1 MLHLSKKIMFAIEA
15 VGGIAYHSSGLPV
28 QSQEITRRQGI
39 PRRYLE
45 HSLQQLVKANVLMG
59 IRGPKGGYSLA
70 RERRRISVGDIV
82 RTVRS
87 FETDDDLQR
96 RPTNSELSEKVIAPT
111 WRELQASIMGQ
122 LDKIT
127 VDDLCTQANERGVQ
141 SEGRHNLDF
150 TI

>member
-15 VGGIAYHSSGLPV
+15 VVDIAYHSNGLPV

-45 HSLQQLVKANVLMG
+45 QSLQQLVRANVLTG
-59 IRGPKGGYSLA
+59 VRGPKGGYSLA
-70 RERRRISVGDIV
+70 RERRRISMGDIV
-82 RTVRS
+82 RIVRDL
-87 FETDDDLQR
+87 ETDYVTEIRQ
-96 RPTNSELSEKVIAPT
+96 TGSELSEKVIAPA
-111 WRELQASIMGQ
+111 WHELQASIMGQ

-127 VDDLCTQANERGVQ
+127 VDDLCIQANAQGVQ
-141 SEGRHNLDF
+141 SIRRENLDF

>member
-1 MLHLSKKIMFAIEA
+1 MLHLPKKIMSAIEA
-15 VGGIAYHSSGLPV
+15 VVDIAYHSSGLPV

-45 HSLQQLVKANVLMG
+45 QSLQQLVKANILMG
-59 IRGPKGGYSLA
+59 VRGPKGGYNLA

-82 RTVRS
+82 RTVQTS
-87 FETDDDLQR
+87 ETDNDLETE
-96 RPTNSELSEKVIAPT
+96 PSFSELSEKVIAPT
-111 WRELQASIMGQ
+111 WQQLQASIMGQ

-127 VDDLCTQANERGVQ
+127 VDDLCIQANERGVQ